1 MNENREFEWFRDMIT
16 AREELIKEYQ
26 DTMLHS
32 DRVTDYWWYLNR
44 INKVKNELWVLR
56 EMAKEKGIYPV
67 GE

>member
-1 MNENREFEWFRDMIT
+1 MIT
-16 AREELIKEYQ
+16 TREELIKEYQ